1 MADPN
6 NGNRSSLLDSLN
18 RQANIPFNTAD
29 EYSIRAWITSAKK
42 CFDQVSLLSADQLS
56 LLPLFRKL
64 INRQAEEDIRQNDP
78 EAAYVNYLRAVSII
92 VEIIPRHK
100 GMKEIE
106 EKRTIAAEDYWRF
119 RNVSLSQ

>member
-6 NGNRSSLLDSLN
+6 DGNRSSLLDNLN
-18 RQANIPFNTAD
+18 MQANISFNTAD

-64 INRQAEEDIRQNDP
+64 INR
-78 EAAYVNYLRAVSII
+78 
-92 VEIIPRHK
+92 
-100 GMKEIE
+100 
-106 EKRTIAAEDYWRF
+106 
-119 RNVSLSQ
+119 